1 MEELYCFPY
10 GREFVGAGVRPEARY
25 YGLACVRRTYVRT
38 SYVAGMRARV
48 FGYAVFGPS
57 AIIATAFTWV
67 KGRL

>member
-38 SYVAGMRARV
+38 SYVRANRQQR
-48 FGYAVFGPS
+48 YAHRGAVVNGALAP
-57 AIIATAFTWV
+57 A
-67 KGRL
+67 LLNQLH